1 MPFLR
6 EIIKKLRKI
15 LFLGQVVCFTPV
27 LKYCEFTIIFTGKEM
42 KRISRKETWKL
53 PCQKNPQNLFWELPE
68 APMAKR
74 RHSYL
79 PLPPKTI
86 LLRYVKKILV
96 STLAHGTC
104 VLRRGTLNGSF
115 FSLFL
120 FSSSFSFFSFLL
132 FFFYSFISLILSGSW
147 IPGIPVFSCPI
158 FLSYFFSIPLLF
170 FPHIS

>member
-1 MPFLR
+1 MPSLR

-27 LKYCEFTIIFTGKEM
+27 LKYCEFTFISTGKEM

-53 PCQKNPQNLFWELPE
+53 PCQKNPQNPFWELLE

-96 STLAHGTC
+96 STLAHATC
-104 VLRRGTLNGSF
+104 VLRSQWIFLLF
-115 FSLFL
+115 IPLLLLFL
-120 FSSSFSFFSFLL
+120 LLFIPSFLLLLLHLPHIIRILNTRDTSFQLPNILIILLLHSSSF
-132 FFFYSFISLILSGSW
+132 LSSHLVNW
-147 IPGIPVFSCPI
+147 
-158 FLSYFFSIPLLF
+158 
-170 FPHIS
+170 

>member
-1 MPFLR
+1 MPSLR

-27 LKYCEFTIIFTGKEM
+27 LKYCEFTFISTGKEM

-53 PCQKNPQNLFWELPE
+53 PCQKNPQNPFWELLE

-96 STLAHGTC
+96 STLAHATC
-104 VLRRGTLNGSF
+104 VLRSQWIFLFFIPLLSPSFHSF
-115 FSLFL
+115 FSSSTP
-120 FSSSFSFFSFLL
+120 SSSSYYPDPEYQGYQFSAAQYSYHTSSPFLFFSFLT
-132 FFFYSFISLILSGSW
+132 SRKLIRD
-147 IPGIPVFSCPI
+147 
-158 FLSYFFSIPLLF
+158 
-170 FPHIS
+170 